1 MKIWNKIKK
10 WMAFFTLAVW
20 FGFTLCLCGLKP
32 STLEYEILNIPS
44 IFGFMWIV
52 EKLDKIK

>member
-20 FGFTLCLCGLKP
+20 FGFTLCGLKP

-44 IFGFMWIV
+44 LFGFMWIV